1 MFYQCMKVIL
11 SGISQ
16 RGLKFRAGI
25 YFAYSLYYEY
35 DFKPIYISDL
45 FIFFLSIIIIIQLM
59 LREKYFDFFVVAAR
73 LQVHPSA
80 GHSFVDSLIYL

>member
-45 FIFFLSIIIIIQLM
+45 LIFF
-59 LREKYFDFFVVAAR
+59 YR
-73 LQVHPSA
+73 L
-80 GHSFVDSLIYL
+80 LL